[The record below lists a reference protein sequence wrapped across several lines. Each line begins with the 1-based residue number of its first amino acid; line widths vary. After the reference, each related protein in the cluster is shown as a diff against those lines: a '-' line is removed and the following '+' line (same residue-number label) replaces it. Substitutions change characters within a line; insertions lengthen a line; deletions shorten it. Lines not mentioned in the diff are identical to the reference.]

1 MKHFVYIFSMGERTC
16 CSLALWRRAAL
27 SQPTDG
33 DEWGWFVE
41 LEDGGGA
48 LGEGPGAADPP
59 TSNATPPYILSV
71 GWLVCWQTL
80 TLGCAR

>member
-59 TSNATPPYILSV
+59 TSHATPPYILSV
-71 GWLVCWQTL
+71 GRLVCWQTL